1 MEANEVSDELFNFI
15 LKNIKLTQ
23 NIQELPETATEEEK
37 AEYENKINLI
47 KYFIN
52 KVCMEIKI
60 RTNRNAFPD
69 GLKYVAIDMINDLY
83 YSYNT
88 DTNTDNNQTIQSM
101 SENGRSVNFGISDVL
116 ATKLNLLLQRK
127 LNSYDTLINRYRL
140 MYKTKDVKKDEQD

>member
-69 GLKYVAIDMINDLY
+69 ALKYVAIDMINDLY